1 LINTHHQ
8 GDHPGGSLAFKA
20 LVKKLVGNANYLAN
34 HQKTSA
40 TQKSEDK
47 QLFADTVFQDQ

>member
-20 LVKKLVGNANYLAN
+20 LVKKLVGNANYLAK